1 MTIGQAFEFKI
12 WNYVTG
18 AITQS
23 HEIELNKDKKQL
35 KNLNVSCCD
44 VQQDMAYIALNTNEV
59 CVYSIK
65 ENKVLY
71 SFVSYNG
78 KTPIIFVIIV

>member
-44 VQQDMAYIALNTNEV
+44 V
-59 CVYSIK
+59 
-65 ENKVLY
+65 
-71 SFVSYNG
+71 
-78 KTPIIFVIIV
+78 